1 MAELELDPSH
11 TNCKPPC
18 LSQLSLSS
26 YIFFSVL
33 KLQFDSTDLKLWTY
47 RGPNPT

>member
-18 LSQLSLSS
+18 LSLLSLSS

-33 KLQFDSTDLKLWTY
+33 KLQFDRTDLKLRTY